1 MIIGVDVQYGPT
13 AITAAL
19 VGFRSWTDASS
30 ALELVDAHVP
40 DSAPYVPGAFFEREL
55 PYLIAI
61 ISRVAEPI
69 EAIIIDGYVW
79 LAPDQPGLGVHV
91 HERFGVPVIG
101 AAKSRFRGATPVPVV
116 RGMSAQ
122 PLLITAIG
130 IDPAAA
136 AANIAAMHGP
146 FRIPT
151 LLKRADSLARGHV
164 APG

>member
-1 MIIGVDVQYGPT
+1 MIVCVDVQYGPT

-19 VGFRSWTDASS
+19 VGFRAWTDASP
-30 ALELVDAHVP
+30 ALELVDSHVP
-40 DSAPYVPGAFFEREL
+40 DPAPYVAGAFFEREL
-55 PYLIAI
+55 PYLVAI
-61 ISRVAEPI
+61 IGRVSEPI
-69 EAIIIDGYVW
+69 DAIIIDGYVW
-79 LAPDQPGLGVHV
+79 LAPGRPGLGVHV

-101 AAKSRFRGATPVPVV
+101 AAKSRFRGATPVPII
-116 RGMSAQ
+116 RGMSTQ

-136 AANIAAMHGP
+136 AAHIAAMHGP